1 MGQTQTPG
9 MSERK
14 SSDNVCAIP
23 FLYFAREG
31 HLGLEGV
38 IGKGD
43 MPAATE
49 LSASRAMTRGQGDSP
64 SCLKTKQISSL
75 LCLLSPLMKLFFS
88 FHLLLA

>member
-9 MSERK
+9 LSEQK
-14 SSDNVCAIP
+14 SSDNACAIP

-43 MPAATE
+43 MPVVTE
-49 LSASRAMTRGQGDSP
+49 LSASRATTRGQGDP
-64 SCLKTKQISSL
+64 PCCLKQSE
-75 LCLLSPLMKLFFS
+75 SPLCSAYCRL
-88 FHLLLA
+88 